1 MIVPLDPA
9 YLAELATRI
18 SFISALLG
26 GFAAA
31 FFATLLTPGRTGKL
45 INWTTGCTA
54 VAAVA
59 LVCAA
64 VVTAF
69 IATGLHPAAPAG
81 YQEIAAGQTPRTVS
95 VLCLFIGTFALLI
108 AVALGGWLRSR
119 AVGITATVAAVIGGI
134 ILLWA
139 FAGF

>member
-1 MIVPLDPA
+1 MMALDPA

-31 FFATLLTPGRTGKL
+31 FFATLLAPERSGKL
-45 INWTTGCTA
+45 INWATGCTA
-54 VAAVA
+54 VAAVS
-59 LVCAA
+59 LICAA
-64 VVTAF
+64 VIMAF
-69 IATGLHPAAPAG
+69 IAAGVHPAAPTG
-81 YQEIAAGQTPRTVS
+81 YQEAASAQTPRTIS

-119 AVGITATVAAVIGGI
+119 AVGITATAAAVVGGL